1 MKVVPHDLLKIMEIF
16 RGGYPSPF
24 SKSET
29 VSSERAAGVSA
40 PQFRFNVVGIS
51 LNVIFNCNITLGI
64 DLFVLS
70 KCICFMNGIKIN
82 N

>member
-1 MKVVPHDLLKIMEIF
+1 MVPHDLPKIIETF

-40 PQFRFNVVGIS
+40 PNFRFKVVDIS
-51 LNVIFNCNITLGI
+51 LNIILTVILPW
-64 DLFVLS
+64 V
-70 KCICFMNGIKIN
+70 
-82 N
+82 